1 VTVHQLFPTPGLAF
15 DLTEPLARDSFRS
28 LLQPGAPEWM
38 RATMVTTSGGNTAGP
53 DGTSNSVTRGL
64 DREIL
69 NLLRSLADGVVVGA
83 GTLRVERIPYP
94 TASPLVILS
103 ARGDIATHNLV
114 PTADG
119 DDDLVVITTEQG
131 IATAKEKLSGI
142 RHRIFMSPEASP
154 PEDLAQ
160 HIRHILGAGHLLIE
174 GGPQVWKLLAPVTDD
189 LWLAVVPPPS
199 SNAEGMPGWWPRG
212 SGDWELGSMFTDEAK
227 MLYFLH
233 RRLRGAPSKP

>member
-1 VTVHQLFPTPGLAF
+1 
-15 DLTEPLARDSFRS
+15 
-28 LLQPGAPEWM
+28 
-38 RATMVTTSGGNTAGP
+38 MVTTSGGNTVGP

-69 NLLRSLADGVVVGA
+69 TLLRSLADGVVVGA
-83 GTLRVERIPYP
+83 GTLRAERIPYP
-94 TASPLVILS
+94 STSPLVVLS

-114 PTADG
+114 TTADG
-119 DDDLVVITTEQG
+119 GDDLVVITTDQG
-131 IATAKEKLSGI
+131 IATAKEKLAGI
-142 RHRIFMSPEASP
+142 PHRIFVSPDASP

-160 HIRHILGAGHLLIE
+160 QIRHILGAGHLLIE
-174 GGPQVWKLLAPVTDD
+174 GGAHLWKHLAPVTDD
-189 LWLAVVPPPS
+189 LWLAVVPPPLS
-199 SNAEGMPGWWPRG
+199 DAEGMPEWWPRD